1 MTAKPMRLFVVA
13 GEKSGDL
20 LGAKLMQAL
29 RRLAPDARIEG
40 VGGEAMIRE
49 GLTSLFPLEDIAVM
63 GFTSVIAHLPR
74 LLKRIDETA
83 RAVVAAKPDALVII
97 DSPDFTHRVARKVR
111 AMAPA
116 IPIVDYV
123 SPSVWAWRPGRAPA
137 MRAYVDRVLALFPFE
152 PAAHERLGGPPCV
165 FVGHPLV
172 EHLDELRPNAEEARE
187 RESDPAVFLLMPGSR
202 RSEIE
207 RLMPVFGQVL
217 HRVAQRGRRM
227 EVILPAVAHLEGA
240 IREELRSWPY
250 KPQVVLGDQAKLA
263 AFRRARAALVASG
276 TATLELAL
284 AGVPMVVAYKVSR
297 VEELAKHFIDVH
309 SIVLANLV
317 LGENV
322 VPEFIQRDCNEVA
335 LADALAPLFTHGAQ
349 RERQV
354 AAFRDIDRALTPEN
368 GEAPSMAAA
377 RNVLEVAKRKKPGAR
392 PG

>member
-1 MTAKPMRLFVVA
+1 MKLFLVA

-29 RRLAPDARIEG
+29 RLLAPGVRIEG

-49 GLTSLFPLEDIAVM
+49 GLRSFFPLEDIAVM

-74 LLKRIDETA
+74 LLRRIDETA
-83 RAVVAAKPDALVII
+83 REIVDTKPDALVII

-111 AMAPA
+111 ALAPA

-152 PAAHERLGGPPCV
+152 PAAHEKLGGPPCV

-172 EHLDELRPNAEEARE
+172 EHLDELRPDAEDARD
-187 RESDPAVFLLMPGSR
+187 RENDPAVFLLMPGSR

-217 HRVAQRGRRM
+217 HRVAQHGRRM
-227 EVILPAVAHLEGA
+227 EVILPAVSHLEDA

-250 KPQVVLGDQAKLA
+250 KPEVVL
-263 AFRRARAALVASG
+263 
-276 TATLELAL
+276 
-284 AGVPMVVAYKVSR
+284 
-297 VEELAKHFIDVH
+297 
-309 SIVLANLV
+309 
-317 LGENV
+317 
-322 VPEFIQRDCNEVA
+322 
-335 LADALAPLFTHGAQ
+335 
-349 RERQV
+349 
-354 AAFRDIDRALTPEN
+354 
-368 GEAPSMAAA
+368 
-377 RNVLEVAKRKKPGAR
+377 
-392 PG
+392 

>member
-1 MTAKPMRLFVVA
+1 MRLFVVA

>member
-1 MTAKPMRLFVVA
+1 MKIFVVA

-20 LGAKLMQAL
+20 LGAKLIQAL
-29 RRLAPDARIEG
+29 RRAAPDVEIEG

-63 GFTSVIAHLPR
+63 GITSIVAHLPR
-74 LLKRIDETA
+74 LLSRIGHLA
-83 RAVVAAKPDALVII
+83 KKIVAARPDALVII
-97 DSPDFTHRVARKVR
+97 DSPDFTHRVARRVR
-111 AMAPA
+111 KAAPA
-116 IPIVDYV
+116 IPVVDYV

-172 EHLDELRPNAEEARE
+172 EHLDELRPNADEVLA
-187 RESDPAVFLLMPGSR
+187 RESDPSVFLLMPGSR

-207 RLMPVFGQVL
+207 RLMPPFGQVL
-217 HRVAQRGRRM
+217 HKVSQRGRRM
-227 EVILPAVAHLEGA
+227 NVVLPAVPHLEDA

-250 KPQVVLGDQAKLA
+250 KPEVVVGDAPKLA
-263 AFRRARAALVASG
+263 AFRRARVALVASG

-284 AGVPMVVAYKVSR
+284 AGVPMAVAYKVSR
-297 VEELAKHFIDVH
+297 VEELVKHFIDVP

-322 VPEFIQRDCNEVA
+322 VPEFLQEQCNP
-335 LADALAPLFTHGAQ
+335 DALTAALGPLFTGGAE

-354 AAFRDIDRALTPEN
+354 SAFSDIDALLTPAG
-368 GEAPSMAAA
+368 GERPSDAAA
-377 RNVLEVAKRKKPGAR
+377 RNVLEVARAGRAR
-392 PG
+392 

>member
-1 MTAKPMRLFVVA
+1 MKLFLVA

-29 RRLAPDARIEG
+29 RRLAPDMVVEG
-40 VGGEAMIRE
+40 VGGEAMVRE
-49 GLTSLFPLEDIAVM
+49 GMTSLFPLEDISVM
-63 GFTSVIAHLPR
+63 GLTSVIANLPR
-74 LLKRIDETA
+74 LMKRIDETA

-97 DSPDFTHRVARKVR
+97 DSPDFTHRVARRVR
-111 AMAPA
+111 ALAPD

-172 EHLDELRPNAEEARE
+172 EHLDELRPGARE
-187 RESDPAVFLLMPGSR
+187 AQQRESDPAVFLLMPGSR
-202 RSEIE
+202 KSEIE
-207 RLMPVFGQVL
+207 RLMPAFGQVL
-217 HRVAQRGRRM
+217 HRVAQHGRRM
-227 EVILPAVAHLEGA
+227 EVILPAVSHLEDA

-250 KPQVVLGDQAKLA
+250 KPEVVLGHQPKLA

-297 VEELAKHFIDVH
+297 VEELAKYLISVN

-335 LADALAPLFTHGAQ
+335 LANALAPLFTHGAQ
-349 RERQV
+349 RDRQM
-354 AAFRDIDRALTPEN
+354 AAFSDIDGLLRPAN

-377 RNVLEVAKRKKPGAR
+377 RNVIEVATRKRAG
-392 PG
+392 

>member
-1 MTAKPMRLFVVA
+1 MKLFLVA

-29 RRLAPDARIEG
+29 RRLAPDARIDG

-49 GLTSLFPLEDIAVM
+49 GLSSLFPLEDIAVM
-63 GFTSVIAHLPR
+63 GFTSILAHLPR
-74 LLKRIDETA
+74 LIARIDETA
-83 RAVVAAKPDALVII
+83 HAVVAAKPDALVII

-111 AMAPA
+111 KAAPD
-116 IPIVDYV
+116 IPVVDYV
-123 SPSVWAWRPGRAPA
+123 SPSVWAWRPGRAPK

-152 PAAHERLGGPPCV
+152 PAAHERLGGPPCA

-172 EHLDELRPNAEEARE
+172 EHLDELRPNEEEARA
-187 RESDPAVFLLMPGSR
+187 READPGVFLLMPGSR

-217 HRVAQRGRRM
+217 HRVAQHGRRLD
-227 EVILPAVAHLEGA
+227 VVLPAVSHLEDA

-250 KPQVVLGDQAKLA
+250 KPRVVLGDQPKLA

-284 AGVPMVVAYKVSR
+284 AGVPMVVAYRVSR
-297 VEELAKHFIDVH
+297 IEELAKHFINVP

-322 VPEFIQRDCNEVA
+322 VPEFLQRDCNEAA
-335 LADALAPLFTHGAQ
+335 LADALAPLFTGGPQ
-349 RERQV
+349 RERQL
-354 AAFRDIDRALTPEN
+354 AAFAGIDRLLVPAS

-377 RNVLEVAKRKKPGAR
+377 RNVLEVAAAG
-392 PG
+392 GSSIS

>member
-1 MTAKPMRLFVVA
+1 MKLFLVA

-29 RRLAPDARIEG
+29 RRLAPDAHVEG
-40 VGGEAMIRE
+40 VGGEAMVRE
-49 GLTSLFPLEDIAVM
+49 GLTSLFPLEDISVM
-63 GFTSVIAHLPR
+63 GFTSVIANLPR
-74 LLKRIDETA
+74 LMKRIDETA
-83 RAVVAAKPDALVII
+83 RAIVAGKPDALVII

-111 AMAPA
+111 ALAPN

-165 FVGHPLV
+165 FVGHPLI
-172 EHLDELRPNAEEARE
+172 EHLDELRPSADEAVQ

-217 HRVAQRGRRM
+217 HRVAQHGRRM
-227 EVILPAVAHLEGA
+227 EVILPAVSHLEDA

-250 KPQVVLGDQAKLA
+250 KPEVVLGDQPKLA

-297 VEELAKHFIDVH
+297 IEELAKHFINVP

-335 LADALAPLFTHGAQ
+335 LANALAPLFTHGAQ
-349 RERQV
+349 RDRQM
-354 AAFRDIDRALTPEN
+354 AAFGNIDSLLRPAD
-368 GEAPSMAAA
+368 GEAPSVAAA
-377 RNVLEVAKRKKPGAR
+377 RNVLEVATSSAGR
-392 PG
+392 

>member
-1 MTAKPMRLFVVA
+1 MRLFLVA

-29 RRLAPDARIEG
+29 RRLAPEARIEG

-63 GFTSVIAHLPR
+63 GFVSVIAHLPR
-74 LLKRIDETA
+74 LLARIDETA
-83 RAVVAAKPDALVII
+83 REIVAAQPDALVII

-111 AMAPA
+111 ALAPGV
-116 IPIVDYV
+116 PIVDYV
-123 SPSVWAWRPGRAPA
+123 SPSVWAWRPGRAPK
-137 MRAYVDRVLALFPFE
+137 MRVYVDRVLALFPFE
-152 PAAHERLGGPPCV
+152 PAAHEKLGGPPCV

-172 EHLDELRPNAEEARE
+172 EHLDELRPNPDEARA
-187 RESDPAVFLLMPGSR
+187 RDSDPAVFLLMPGSR

-217 HRVAQRGRRM
+217 HRVAQHGRRM
-227 EVILPAVAHLEGA
+227 EVILPAVSHLEEA

-250 KPQVVLGDQAKLA
+250 KPQVVLGDQPKLS

-297 VEELAKHFIDVH
+297 VEELVKHFIDVH

-322 VPEFIQRDCNEVA
+322 VPEFLQRDCNEVA
-335 LADALAPLFTHGAQ
+335 LASALAPLFTHGAQ
-349 RERQV
+349 RDRQL
-354 AAFRDIDRALTPEN
+354 AAFRDIDHLLTPAN

-377 RNVLEVAKRKKPGAR
+377 RNVLEVAGGR
-392 PG
+392 

>member
-1 MTAKPMRLFVVA
+1 VRLFLVA

-29 RRLAPDARIEG
+29 RRLAPEARIEG

-63 GFTSVIAHLPR
+63 GFVSVIAHLPR
-74 LLKRIDETA
+74 LLARIDETA
-83 RAVVAAKPDALVII
+83 REIVAAQPDALVII

-111 AMAPA
+111 ALAPGV
-116 IPIVDYV
+116 PIVDYV
-123 SPSVWAWRPGRAPA
+123 SPSVWAWRPGRAPK
-137 MRAYVDRVLALFPFE
+137 MRVYVDRVLALFPFE
-152 PAAHERLGGPPCV
+152 PAAHEKLGGPPCV

-172 EHLDELRPNAEEARE
+172 EHLDELRPNPDEARA
-187 RESDPAVFLLMPGSR
+187 RDSDPAVFLLMPGSR

-217 HRVAQRGRRM
+217 HRVAQHGRRM
-227 EVILPAVAHLEGA
+227 EVILPAVSHLEEA

-250 KPQVVLGDQAKLA
+250 KPQVVLGDQPKLS

-297 VEELAKHFIDVH
+297 VEELVKHFIDVH

-322 VPEFIQRDCNEVA
+322 VPEFLQRDCNEVA
-335 LADALAPLFTHGAQ
+335 LASALAPLFTHGAQ
-349 RERQV
+349 RDRQL
-354 AAFRDIDRALTPEN
+354 AAFRDIDHLLTPAN

-377 RNVLEVAKRKKPGAR
+377 RNVLEVAGGR
-392 PG
+392 

>member
-1 MTAKPMRLFVVA
+1 MKLFLVA

-20 LGAKLMQAL
+20 LGAKMMQAL

-49 GLTSLFPLEDIAVM
+49 GMTSLFPLEDLAVM
-63 GFTSVIAHLPR
+63 GVTSVIAHLPR
-74 LLKRIDETA
+74 LLKRIDQTA
-83 RAVVAAKPDALVII
+83 RAVVAAQPDALVII

-111 AMAPA
+111 ALAPQ

-172 EHLDELRPNAEEARE
+172 EHLDELRPNDEEAKLRE
-187 RESDPAVFLLMPGSR
+187 NDPAVFLLMPGSR

-217 HRVAQRGRRM
+217 HRVAQHGRRM
-227 EVILPAVAHLEGA
+227 EVILPAVTHLEDA

-250 KPQVVLGDQAKLA
+250 KPEVVLGDQPKLA

-284 AGVPMVVAYKVSR
+284 SGVPMVVAYKVSR
-297 VEELAKHFIDVH
+297 VEELAKHLIDVP

-317 LGENV
+317 LSENV
-322 VPEFIQRDCNEVA
+322 VPEFIQRDCNEA
-335 LADALAPLFTHGAQ
+335 TLASALAPLFTHGAQ
-349 RERQV
+349 RDRQV
-354 AAFRDIDRALTPEN
+354 GAFRNIDRLLTPAD

-377 RNVLEVAKRKKPGAR
+377 RNVLEAADKKAR
-392 PG
+392 P

>member
-1 MTAKPMRLFVVA
+1 MKLFLVA

-29 RRLAPDARIEG
+29 RRLAPNARIDG

-49 GLTSLFPLEDIAVM
+49 GLASLFPLEDIAVM

-74 LLKRIDETA
+74 LLRRIDETA
-83 RAVVAAKPDALVII
+83 RAIVAAEPDALVII
-97 DSPDFTHRVARKVR
+97 DSPDFTHRVAKKVR
-111 AMAPA
+111 ALAPA

-152 PAAHERLGGPPCV
+152 PAAHEKLGGPPCV

-172 EHLDELRPNAEEARE
+172 EHLDELRPNVEEARQ

-217 HRVAQRGRRM
+217 HRVAQHGRRM
-227 EVILPAVAHLEGA
+227 EVILPAVAHLEDA

-276 TATLELAL
+276 TVTLELAL
-284 AGVPMVVAYKVSR
+284 SGVPMVVAYKVSR
-297 VEELAKHFIDVH
+297 VEELAKHFIDVP
-309 SIVLANLV
+309 SIVLSNLV

-322 VPEFIQRDCNEVA
+322 VPEFIQRDCTEAA
-335 LADALAPLFTHGAQ
+335 LANALAVLFTHGAQ
-349 RERQV
+349 RDRQL
-354 AAFRDIDRALTPEN
+354 AAFRDIDRVLTPLG
-368 GEAPSMAAA
+368 GETPSMAAA
-377 RNVLEVAKRKKPGAR
+377 RNVLEAARKKPGAK

>member
-1 MTAKPMRLFVVA
+1 MKLFLVA

-63 GFTSVIAHLPR
+63 GFTSVLAHLPR
-74 LLKRIDETA
+74 LMKRIDETA
-83 RAVVAAKPDALVII
+83 RAVVAMAPDALVII

-111 AMAPA
+111 EGAPDV
-116 IPIVDYV
+116 PIVDYV
-123 SPSVWAWRPGRAPA
+123 SPSVWAWRPGRAA
-137 MRAYVDRVLALFPFE
+137 KMRAYVDRVLALFPFE
-152 PAAHERLGGPPCV
+152 PAAHQKLGGPPCV

-172 EHLDELRPNAEEARE
+172 EHLDELRPNAAEARA

-217 HRVAQRGRRM
+217 HRVAQHGRRM
-227 EVILPAVAHLEGA
+227 DVILPAVSHLEGA

-250 KPQVVLGDQAKLA
+250 KPQVVLGDQPKLA

-297 VEELAKHFIDVH
+297 IEELAKHFINVH

-322 VPEFIQRDCNEVA
+322 VPEFLQRDCNEAA
-335 LADALAPLFTHGAQ
+335 LANALAPLFTHGAQ
-349 RERQV
+349 RDRQLE
-354 AAFRDIDRALTPEN
+354 AFRNIDRALGPANAEP
-368 GEAPSMAAA
+368 PSMAAA
-377 RNVLEVAKRKKPGAR
+377 RNVLEIAGRR
-392 PG
+392 